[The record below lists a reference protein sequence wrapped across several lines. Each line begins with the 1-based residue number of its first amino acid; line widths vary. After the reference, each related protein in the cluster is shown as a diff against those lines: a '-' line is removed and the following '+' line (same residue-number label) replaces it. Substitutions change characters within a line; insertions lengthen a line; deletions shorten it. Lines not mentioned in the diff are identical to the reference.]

1 MKSMTKRATIAGSF
15 PESADIQSVETGI
28 YASRLN
34 DGTQV
39 RVDTQGEATLRS
51 LTLEGAGVS
60 IETEIAEIDLSEAQM
75 ELASLRENLG
85 SRIERAKQ
93 ALAFLE
99 NPNST
104 SADLVGLRE
113 GLTSIL

>member
-1 MKSMTKRATIAGSF
+1 MTKRATIAGSF
-15 PESADIQSVETGI
+15 PESADIHSVETGI

-51 LTLEGAGVS
+51 LSLEGAGVS

-85 SRIERAKQ
+85 LRIKRTKQ

-104 SADLVGLRE
+104 NADLADLRE